1 MNPLVYNRILVN
13 EGNAWNPD
21 TNTVTI
27 PYTGY
32 YLIHYGVGV
41 PARIKA
47 WHELYLGGTL
57 ITALDRQ
64 SKVHNGVDT
73 IGKSIVRRFRAGNV
87 LKLVTRHNTFSN
99 ANMQTAF
106 MGLLLYED

>member
-1 MNPLVYNRILVN
+1 MVYNRILVN
-13 EGNAWNPD
+13 EGNVWNPD

-27 PYTGY
+27 PYTGF
-32 YLIHYGVGV
+32 YLIHYGAGV
-41 PARIKA
+41 PARTKA
-47 WHELYLGGTL
+47 YHDLFSGETRV
-57 ITALDRQ
+57 TALERV
-64 SKVHNGVDT
+64 SLHNGVDT

-87 LKLVTRHNTFSN
+87 LKIVTGYNTFSN

>member
-1 MNPLVYNRILVN
+1 M
-13 EGNAWNPD
+13 
-21 TNTVTI
+21 TI

-32 YLIHYGVGV
+32 YLIHYGAGV

-47 WHELYLGGTL
+47 WHDLYLGGTR
-57 ITALDRQ
+57 ITALERVSQ
-64 SKVHNGVDT
+64 VHNGVDT

-87 LKLVTRHNTFSN
+87 LKIVTGYNTFSN